1 MQNINIYSS
10 GVIFKYALQPPP
22 THIPLDT
29 NQVSSPFNRGQSI
42 GIAQESF
49 NGMELQL
56 YIYLRWIEKNT
67 FGADVDKNY
76 SFF

>member
-42 GIAQESF
+42 GIAQEGELSPLMGWNF
-49 NGMELQL
+49 N
-56 YIYLRWIEKNT
+56 YIFT
-67 FGADVDKNY
+67 
-76 SFF
+76 